1 MTYEEWEKTY
11 QPIRN
16 WKDDR
21 PFESRMFETFG
32 DELDFV
38 DSCNILRVWTVVDTD
53 EGERIIEGMRFV
65 NRIGYLVT
73 VRPWSEPTEVT
84 L

>member
-1 MTYEEWEKTY
+1 MTYDEWETVY
-11 QPIRN
+11 LPIRN
-16 WKDDR
+16 WHDGR
-21 PFESRMFETFG
+21 PLDARMFETFG
-32 DELDFV
+32 DEVDFV
-38 DSCNILRVWTVVDTD
+38 KSCDNLRVWTLVDTD

-73 VRPWSEPTEVT
+73 VRPWSEPVEVV